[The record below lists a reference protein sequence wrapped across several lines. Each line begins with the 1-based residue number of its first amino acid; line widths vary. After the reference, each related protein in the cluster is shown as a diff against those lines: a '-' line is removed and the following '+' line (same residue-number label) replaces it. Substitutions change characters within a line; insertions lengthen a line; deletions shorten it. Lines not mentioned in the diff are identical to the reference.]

1 MSKQIK
7 KPVLMIVAVIICLAM
22 VRLGF
27 WQLDRATQKREILSQ
42 SITLSEL
49 PSINLTNLLNDFAT
63 NTEELRFRQ
72 VHTTGHYL
80 ESDSIFIDN
89 QVLESKVGYSL
100 LTPLQLSNS
109 QRVIMV
115 VRGWLAVGDSREVLP
130 EFNTPVGPQ
139 TLQGRLN
146 LLPAKP
152 PLWNDE
158 YAVSEGPVWQF
169 LEIEQFRS
177 QTGLDVLP
185 MVIELAPVSD
195 DEKPVS
201 DDEKPVSDD
210 EKAASENV
218 ESATTP
224 PFRHWQLIDDKW
236 VHKHQAYAVQWFAM
250 AFAFFVVCII
260 VLINSLR
267 KQANEQEEA

>member
-1 MSKQIK
+1 
-7 KPVLMIVAVIICLAM
+7 MIVAVIICLAM

-130 EFNTPVGPQ
+130 EFNTLVGPQ

-185 MVIELAPVSD
+185 MVLELA
-195 DEKPVS
+195 PVS

-250 AFAFFVVCII
+250 AFVFFVVCII

-267 KQANEQEEA
+267 KQANEQNEQNEA